1 MLISHPEKALFPE
14 VLLMGASSSLQMK
27 EVPISWSAIVI
38 VPVPLSGPCGC
49 QFPFPPLPHLSHNID
64 SAPGSDILE
73 PLLLQMFPDLALST
87 CIDAVLL
94 TAWSTGWESAQSPGP
109 VEVVVERV
117 VKLILSR

>member
-64 SAPGSDILE
+64 SAPGSDILFYHQQQE
-73 PLLLQMFPDLALST
+73 SMTLKEVVIPLITLLLL
-87 CIDAVLL
+87 
-94 TAWSTGWESAQSPGP
+94 GSPGSHP
-109 VEVVVERV
+109 CPIDNCTV
-117 VKLILSR
+117 